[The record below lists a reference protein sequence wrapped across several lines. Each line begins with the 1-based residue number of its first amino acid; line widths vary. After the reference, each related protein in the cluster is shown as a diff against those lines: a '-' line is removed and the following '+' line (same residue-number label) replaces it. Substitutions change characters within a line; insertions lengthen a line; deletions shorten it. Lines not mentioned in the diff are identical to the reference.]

1 MSVQAARKTESDAL
15 IEKLLALDD
24 ASSRKRLVA
33 EHPLVAWNEIV
44 RILTER
50 VWQEVRVDTHQ
61 AERSAQAAIDV
72 AEAVGDPTSLAMS
85 FRAKANALYALDHH
99 AEAIQLHEQ
108 AVALFEQVGD
118 DAELART
125 LSGSIQP
132 LLLLGR
138 YDDAL
143 ASGERA
149 RKIFEQQGN
158 QRRLARLDINLGN

>member
-61 AERSAQAAIDV
+61 AERSAQ
-72 AEAVGDPTSLAMS
+72 E
-85 FRAKANALYALDHH
+85 
-99 AEAIQLHEQ
+99 
-108 AVALFEQVGD
+108 
-118 DAELART
+118 
-125 LSGSIQP
+125 
-132 LLLLGR
+132 
-138 YDDAL
+138 
-143 ASGERA
+143 
-149 RKIFEQQGN
+149 
-158 QRRLARLDINLGN
+158 